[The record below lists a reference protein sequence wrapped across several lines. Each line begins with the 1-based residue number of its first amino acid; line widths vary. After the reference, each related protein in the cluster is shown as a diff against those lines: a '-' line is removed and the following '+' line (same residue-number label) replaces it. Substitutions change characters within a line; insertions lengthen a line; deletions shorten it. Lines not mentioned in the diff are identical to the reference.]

1 MLHNGA
7 LVLISCRE
15 SPRTFFLNTRI
26 CSGLG
31 VSFHHEAVGERTHV
45 VSTVSHKAIKNTYC
59 GANAE
64 SCFQLTV
71 CARCT
76 AEMLQMTNND
86 NSADFPWQSCQEHR

>member
-1 MLHNGA
+1 MFHNEG
-7 LVLISCRE
+7 LVLISCPE

-31 VSFHHEAVGERTHV
+31 FSFHHEAVGGRTHV

-59 GANAE
+59 GSNAE
-64 SCFQLTV
+64 ACFQLTV

-76 AEMLQMTNND
+76 AEILQMTNNEI
-86 NSADFPWQSCQEHR
+86 SADFPWQNCQERR